1 MCHEE
6 SRRLP
11 FSPNLDPLS
20 GECLNYFNSRC
31 NCLQHCLKRCCRAEL
46 VQPIFFA
53 EQRCLPLYAEA
64 ERVVGS
70 YFFHNS
76 ITVKSVMM
84 VRYMQQGLKIHL
96 YLLLGVIFSAV
107 VVHAAAEKGEKNQ
120 IITEGSNVSV
130 EYTLTLQDE
139 GVIDTNKDG
148 QPLTFVYGAKQ
159 IIPGLEKAMTGMK
172 IGESKNVTVQPE
184 DGYGP
189 VLEEA
194 IIEVG
199 KDQLPAD
206 AWQIG
211 AHIQGQSPEGQ
222 VVRGQVKQLQDDMAT
237 IDFNHPLAGKTLFFE
252 VKVLDIQ

>member
-1 MCHEE
+1 
-6 SRRLP
+6 
-11 FSPNLDPLS
+11 
-20 GECLNYFNSRC
+20 
-31 NCLQHCLKRCCRAEL
+31 
-46 VQPIFFA
+46 
-53 EQRCLPLYAEA
+53 
-64 ERVVGS
+64 
-70 YFFHNS
+70 
-76 ITVKSVMM
+76 
-84 VRYMQQGLKIHL
+84 MQQGLKIHL